1 MAGEGYAA
9 MGRASRGLIKNR
21 QNVDKWRGILADVSS
36 VATFAAGQAKKAK
49 TAWGEYEKGYES
61 ISGGEK
67 IDTSKK
73 FGERGWLKRT
83 FGGPKGEIDIGSR
96 TYDMK
101 NIQKAGQFADKD
113 VASLLGPKERMAE
126 IKRIAGGK
134 LIPDYYPADID
145 YGGTLSDATPLEPL
159 PEETLDTSETLT
171 QGSTLHLDT
180 RKTKFD
186 HLIEKQEVTG
196 QIPPASEK
204 TTSGGFKDTGM
215 TIKQLVAKG
224 KQEDIWD
231 AEFKTKMDASV
242 QRKKTALGPSGYGTS
257 GYGDPNVQRNLMQSL
272 DENNKNRKPVDN
284 TPDWMKWD

>member
-134 LIPDYYPADID
+134 LIPDYWEGETPS
-145 YGGTLSDATPLEPL
+145 GVSPLEPL
-159 PEETLDTSETLT
+159 PQETLDTSETLT

-204 TTSGGFKDTGM
+204 TTSGGFKGTGM
-215 TIKQLVAKG
+215 SIKQLIAKG

-231 AEFKTKMDASV
+231 TEFKTKMDASV
-242 QRKKTALGPSGYGTS
+242 QRKKTALGSSGYGTS
-257 GYGDPNVQRNLMQSL
+257 GYGDPKNLMQSL
-272 DENNKNRKPVDN
+272 EENNNNRKPVDN